1 MIKRTIESKLK
12 LLAESFPAVA
22 ILGPRQ
28 SGKTTLA
35 KKLFPKKPYVLLEDP
50 DTRQLA
56 IKDPRGFLS
65 QFPEGAVLD
74 EAQRVPE
81 LFSYLQGILDEK
93 NKPGLFI
100 LTGSQNFLLM
110 ENITQSLAGRIAI
123 LSLLPLTL
131 SELKQADIFYS
142 VGNYINFPTAENS
155 YTAKRYSERS
165 EEFSCESFEDYLI
178 RGFYP
183 RVYDQHIEPKDL
195 YSNYI
200 QTYIER
206 DIRLLKN
213 IQDLTAFHTFLKLCA
228 HRTGQLL
235 NLSSLATDCGI
246 THNTAKAWLS
256 LLETSYI
263 IFFLQ
268 PHHQNFK
275 KRLVKMPK
283 MYFYDTGLAAYLAD
297 IEDKKHLLHHP
308 LRGPLFESFVIAEL
322 VKERFNRGEKLNVYF
337 WRDKNGHEIDCLVER
352 PDGLMMIEIKSGKTV
367 SEDFCHNLRYYE
379 KIAGIDSANSYIIYG
394 GDQKQPKFSGKFIP
408 WSNLSSLI
416 EQINK

>member
-1 MIKRTIESKLK
+1 MIKRFAENKLK
-12 LLAESFPAVA
+12 GLAKSFPAVA

-35 KKLFPKKPYVLLEDP
+35 KKLFPQKPCVLLEDP

-65 QFPEGAVLD
+65 QFPQGAILD
-74 EAQRVPE
+74 EAQRVPQ

-110 ENITQSLAGRIAI
+110 ESITQSLAGRIAI
-123 LSLLPLTL
+123 LSLLPLTRP
-131 SELKQADIFYS
+131 ELLNAGIS
-142 VGNYINFPTAENS
+142 FP
-155 YTAKRYSERS
+155 
-165 EEFSCESFEDYLI
+165 SFEDYLI

-183 RVYDQHIEPKDL
+183 RIYDQNVAPKDL
-195 YSNYI
+195 YSNYV

-206 DIRLLKN
+206 DVRLLKN
-213 IQDLTAFHTFLKLCA
+213 IEDLTTFHTFLKLCA

-246 THNTAKAWLS
+246 THNTAKAWVS

-268 PHHQNFK
+268 PHHKNFN

-283 MYFYDTGLAAYLAD
+283 MYFFDTGLAAYLAD
-297 IEDKKHLLHHP
+297 IQDKEHLMHHP
-308 LRGPLFESFVIAEL
+308 LRGGLFESFVISDLLKA
-322 VKERFNRGEKLNVYF
+322 RFNAGENSNLYF
-337 WRDKNGHEIDCLVER
+337 WRDKNGHEIDCLIER
-352 PDGLMMIEIKSGKTV
+352 PETPILIEIKSGRTV
-367 SEDFCHNLRYYE
+367 AGDSFENLKYYE
-379 KIAGIDSANSYIIYG
+379 KLAQVSSDNSYIVYG
-394 GDQKQPKFSGKFIP
+394 ADQKQKQFSRYLVP
-408 WSNLSSLI
+408 WHKLDTVL
-416 EQINK
+416 KK